1 MKHLFGLVRSL
12 VIYNMRPGRLHD
24 LETHYRAFLSAG
36 DLAFDL
42 GAHTGNRTRAFS
54 RLGAHVVAVEPQKRL
69 VRYLRRTF
77 AADPQVTVDSR
88 AVGDSEGAVEL
99 HLCPANPTIASTAT
113 DWVARAPTLPGWRR
127 YRFSEVETVPQVRLD
142 ALIAEY
148 GLPQFV
154 KIDVEGREADVLAGL
169 SQPVHAL
176 SFEFLPA
183 DRDVA
188 FHSVIRLEHLAG
200 EHGGTYEYNFSLG
213 EELRLVM
220 PDRWWSAAELQD
232 YLAEI
237 PNDGPSGDVYAR
249 YVPAQS

>member
-1 MKHLFGLVRSL
+1 MKHLFGLMRSL
-12 VIYNMRPGRLHD
+12 VIYNMRPRRIRD
-24 LETHYRAFLSAG
+24 LETHYRDFVTAG
-36 DLAFDL
+36 DLAFDI
-42 GAHTGNRTRAFS
+42 GAHTGNRARAFS
-54 RLGAHVVAVEPQKRL
+54 RLGAQVVAVEPQRRL
-69 VRYLRRTF
+69 VRYLQRAF
-77 AADPQVTVDSR
+77 AGDPQVTVDPR
-88 AVGDSEGAVEL
+88 AVGDRDGVVEL
-99 HLCPANPTIASTAT
+99 HLCPTNPTIASTST
-113 DWVARAPTLPGWRR
+113 EWVSRAPGLPGWQK

-142 ALIAEY
+142 TLIAEY
-148 GLPQFV
+148 GVPRFV

-169 SQPVHAL
+169 SRPLPAL

-200 EHGGTYEYNFSLG
+200 EHDGTYEYNFSLG

-220 PDRWWSAAELQD
+220 PHRWWSAAELQD

-249 YVPAQS
+249 YVPA